1 MIRNFFPFRLW
12 ERFRHFGTAILSG
25 NRKLVCIHSTI
36 AVFQVHWTIYSHN
49 LSLKVTLLFQN
60 FLVLTLFIYL
70 SVFVYWSGNLWINIQ
85 STSYGKK
92 EILSLRHTFIFPFWH
107 IHIPI
112 LVSRM
117 ETRKFFRFTE
127 WNPEIFPIYIM
138 EPGNFSGLR
147 KGNWNLLC
155 LGNETVCRIETWVF
169 PEFRNRVPEIS
180 GLHSINQ
187 EKIKVT

>member
-1 MIRNFFPFRLW
+1 MDKHTVYVLWKKRNFEFA
-12 ERFRHFGTAILSG
+12 T
-25 NRKLVCIHSTI
+25 
-36 AVFQVHWTIYSHN
+36 
-49 LSLKVTLLFQN
+49 
-60 FLVLTLFIYL
+60 
-70 SVFVYWSGNLWINIQ
+70 
-85 STSYGKK
+85 
-92 EILSLRHTFIFPFWH
+92 H

-155 LGNETVCRIETWVF
+155 LGNETVCRIET
-169 PEFRNRVPEIS
+169 
-180 GLHSINQ
+180 
-187 EKIKVT
+187 